1 MHADQNAAAFQELY
15 ELTQRKFLKQISRF
29 CDMQQFAKQYPKL
42 FCVELIEKKSTSL
55 AIGDDNEGQ
64 ETAVDTF
71 NEIVDDPIETIELSE
86 ESEAKK
92 DDTGEDIKMEPVV
105 EFDISIRPMCEFEEQ
120 WHLSPSY
127 IVVTD
132 VDPTWCSYLGLL
144 SDFNSLINITSDLN
158 KMYIARVMTILKND
172 KCLANEL
179 NIFVTE
185 GGQKLL
191 KDFESKALTDEKS
204 IIESYQSLRSYFIAQ
219 IKGGNILLSGSL
231 NTENLLGLE
240 RCELKNGQ
248 INWLCPEHVK
258 SQNAKVLTDSVKN
271 QDVGIDLDKYQIL
284 EELKQN
290 VDPNEMAFF
299 L

>member
-1 MHADQNAAAFQELY
+1 
-15 ELTQRKFLKQISRF
+15 
-29 CDMQQFAKQYPKL
+29 MQQFAKQYPKL
-42 FCVELIEKKSTSL
+42 FCVELIEKKNTVL
-55 AIGDDNEGQ
+55 VIDEDNEDQ

-71 NEIVDDPIETIELSE
+71 NEIADDPIETIELSE
-86 ESEAKK
+86 EREAKK
-92 DDTGEDIKMEPVV
+92 DGVGKEIKMEPVV

-132 VDPTWCSYLGLL
+132 VDPTWCSYLG
-144 SDFNSLINITSDLN
+144 FIFQIFKSLININSNLN
-158 KMYIARVMTILKND
+158 KMSIARVMTILRND

-185 GGQKLL
+185 YGQKLL
-191 KDFESKALTDEKS
+191 KDFEGKSLTDEKD

-284 EELKQN
+284 EELKRN
-290 VDPNEMAFF
+290 ADPNELALF